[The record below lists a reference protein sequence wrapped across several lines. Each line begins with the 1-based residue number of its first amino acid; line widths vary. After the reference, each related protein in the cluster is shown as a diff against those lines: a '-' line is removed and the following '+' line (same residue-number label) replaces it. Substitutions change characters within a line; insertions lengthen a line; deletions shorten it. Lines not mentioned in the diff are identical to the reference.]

1 MSLCSHIIHAYI
13 HPCHGSLGRSGYVS
27 AVPDTAKKIKK
38 QSLFCRHPI
47 PEPAM
52 RHPKIVQNSPS
63 PWHWSCSRN
72 IHRKRSCQRNAKH
85 KKQKTSEL
93 KIFYYALQQ
102 KKRGSSFHPP
112 RGTFLTYETISL
124 HQWTKPNWSKN
135 ASWLHGLLIFVSLPD
150 LPVKGILFLH
160 DGESPM
166 IFVDLSCD
174 RDKCSAGQEKMNHE
188 PFQQSILFAGKIRKL
203 SGSTRT

>member
-112 RGTFLTYETISL
+112 RGTFLTYETINL
-124 HQWTKPNWSKN
+124 HQWTKPNWSKH
-135 ASWLHGLLIFVSLPD
+135 ASWPFD
-150 LPVKGILFLH
+150 LCITSRYSSKGHLV
-160 DGESPM
+160 PPWWW
-166 IFVDLSCD
+166 
-174 RDKCSAGQEKMNHE
+174 E
-188 PFQQSILFAGKIRKL
+188 PYDFR
-203 SGSTRT
+203 GSTLRSWQVFGRARKNEPWTFSTVHPFCREDSEA